1 MIRKLPVFSKKRV
14 SLYRY
19 IDICMKDVKK
29 ITLVGLALLLMMV
42 ACAGRNT
49 STNNEEHDHA
59 TPRVVQAE
67 LWDYRIVKEYPHPS
81 ENYTQGL
88 QYVDGTM
95 WEGTGQKGDSRLVK
109 LDLATGRQSLVA
121 SLPAEEFG
129 EGITH
134 YKGHIYQLTW
144 LSERAHVYDTE
155 GNHLRT
161 ISYKGEGWGIT
172 TDGERLFMSDGTS
185 VIRQVDPE
193 SFRTLR
199 SICVTLNGQPLDL
212 INELEWIDGRIW
224 ANVYLTHSII
234 VINPESGVVEGYVD
248 MPELF
253 PSLKDNPEAEAFNG
267 IAHDPATG
275 HIFVTGK
282 DWNRLFEIE
291 VIK

>member
-1 MIRKLPVFSKKRV
+1 MTKNK
-14 SLYRY
+14 
-19 IDICMKDVKK
+19 M
-29 ITLVGLALLLMMV
+29 ITLAAAAVTLLT
-42 ACAGRNT
+42 ACGAQTTAKTSDDNSDNNT
-49 STNNEEHDHA
+49 STTVKSTQA
-59 TPRVVQAE
+59 VQY
-67 LWDYRIVKEYPHPS
+67 DCRIIAAYPHS
-81 ENYTQGL
+81 TESYTQGL
-88 QYVDGTM
+88 EWVDGVM

-193 SFRTLR
+193 NFRTLR

-224 ANVYLTHSII
+224 ANVYTYDQIAI
-234 VINPESGVVEGYVD
+234 INPDSGVVEGIVD
-248 MPELF
+248 LRGLLDA
-253 PSLKDNPEAEAFNG
+253 SLQTEETDVLNG
-267 IAHDPATG
+267 IAYDAEQKR
-275 HIFVTGK
+275 IFVTGK
-282 DWNRLFEIE
+282 NWSHIFEIKLYE
-291 VIK
+291 Q